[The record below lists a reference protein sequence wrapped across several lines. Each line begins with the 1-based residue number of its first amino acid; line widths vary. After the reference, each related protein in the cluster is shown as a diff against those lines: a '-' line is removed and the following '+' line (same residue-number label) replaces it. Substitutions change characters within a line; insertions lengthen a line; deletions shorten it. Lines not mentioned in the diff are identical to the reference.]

1 MSKAIYYF
9 SVLFVTTVFFAA
21 CSKDSNSDPS
31 NNTVTGNSQF
41 RVRLSDA
48 PADLDSVFVD
58 IREVKIKM
66 SDDTLSTDNWI
77 SMTTNA
83 AIYNLLELQNG
94 IDTTISTA
102 TIPFGTVQ
110 QIRLILGN
118 NNRVVASGISYPLTI
133 PSGSESGL
141 KINLHKN
148 VSTTLDSLIID
159 FNAAL
164 SVRRENDGTYKL
176 RPVLQIR

>member
-1 MSKAIYYF
+1 MSF
-9 SVLFVTTVFFAA
+9 LSVATVFLAA
-21 CSKDSNSDPS
+21 CSKD
-31 NNTVTGNSQF
+31 NTTASSSGNSQF
-41 RVRLSDA
+41 KVRLTDA
-48 PADLDSVFVD
+48 PTNLDSVFVD

-66 SDDTLSTDNWI
+66 SDDTLSTDGWI
-77 SMTTNA
+77 SMNTNA
-83 AIYNLLELQNG
+83 AIYDLLLLQNDV
-94 IDTTISTA
+94 DTTISSA
-102 TIPFGTVQ
+102 IVPFGTIQ
-110 QIRLILGN
+110 QIRLILGD

-141 KINLHKN
+141 KINIHKN
-148 VSTTLDSLIID
+148 VSTTLDSLVID